1 MIYISENAGE
11 PLKEYLNT
19 LDEVHIVRA
28 TDLVYPQIASH
39 ADIYMCRL
47 GDEVIHAEPHEIG
60 CSYPGDIAFN
70 AACTGRYF
78 IHNTAHTAKRLLDAA
93 RVKGMHII
101 DVKQGYTKCN
111 TAVIDETSVI
121 TSDKGICKAAS
132 PHLDVLLIRPGYIIL
147 KGFDYGFIGGTCGR
161 IGDEIIFNGD
171 ISAHPDYDAIQAFI
185 KSRGLDIKYF
195 DYPLEDIGSII

>member
-11 PLKEYLNT
+11 PLKAYLT
-19 LDEVHIVRA
+19 TSDEVHIVRA
-28 TDLVYPQIASH
+28 TELVYPQIASH

-47 GDEVIHAEPHEIG
+47 GDEVFHAEPHEIG
-60 CSYPGDIAFN
+60 YSYPDDIAFN

-78 IHNTAHTAKRLLDAA
+78 IHNTAYTAKRLLDAA
-93 RVKGMHII
+93 VSKGMHII

-111 TAVIDETSVI
+111 TAIIDETSVI
-121 TSDKGICKAAS
+121 TSDKGIFRAAS
-132 PHLDVLLIRPGYIIL
+132 PHLDALLIRPGHIIL
-147 KGFDYGFIGGTCGR
+147 RGFDYGFIGGTCGR

-171 ISAHPDYDAIQAFI
+171 ISAHPDYDTIQTFI
-185 KSRGLDIKYF
+185 ESRGLNIKYF

>member
-1 MIYISENAGE
+1 MIYISENAGK

-19 LDEVHIVRA
+19 LDEVHIVHA

-47 GDEVIHAEPHEIG
+47 GDKVIHANPQEIG
-60 CSYPGDIAFN
+60 YSYPGNIAFN

-78 IHNTAHTAKRLLDAA
+78 IHNTAHTSKRLLDAA
-93 RVKGMHII
+93 VSKGMSII

-111 TAVIDETSVI
+111 TAVIDKTSVI

-132 PHLDVLLIRPGYIIL
+132 PHLDVLLIRPGHIL
-147 KGFDYGFIGGTCGR
+147 LRGFEYGFIGGTCGR
-161 IGDEIIFNGD
+161 IGNEIIFNGD
-171 ISAHPDYDAIQAFI
+171 ISAHPDYDEIQAFI
-185 KSRGLDIKYF
+185 ESRGLNIKYF

>member
-1 MIYISENAGE
+1 MIYISENAGK

-19 LDEVHIVRA
+19 LDEVHIVHA

-47 GDEVIHAEPHEIG
+47 GDEVIHAEPYEIG

-78 IHNTAHTAKRLLDAA
+78 IHNTAHTSKRLLDAA
-93 RVKGMHII
+93 VSKGMSII

-111 TAVIDETSVI
+111 TAVIDKTSVI
-121 TSDKGICKAAS
+121 TSDRGIFKAVS
-132 PHLDVLLIRPGYIIL
+132 PYLDALLIRPGHIL
-147 KGFDYGFIGGTCGR
+147 LRGFEYGFIGGTCGR
-161 IGDEIIFNGD
+161 IGNEIIFNGD
-171 ISAHPDYDAIQAFI
+171 ISAHPDYDEIQAFI
-185 KSRGLDIKYF
+185 ESRGLNIKYF

>member
-11 PLKEYLNT
+11 PLKEYLNKS
-19 LDEVHIVRA
+19 DEVHIVRA
-28 TDLVYPQIASH
+28 TELVYPQIASH

-47 GDEVIHAEPHEIG
+47 DDEVIHAEPHEIG
-60 CSYPGDIAFN
+60 YSYPDDIAFN

-78 IHNTAHTAKRLLDAA
+78 IHSTAHTAKRLLDAA
-93 RVKGMHII
+93 VAKGMHII

-111 TAVIDETSVI
+111 TAIIDETF
-121 TSDKGICKAAS
+121 KAAS
-132 PHLDVLLIRPGYIIL
+132 PHLDVLLIRPGHIIL
-147 KGFDYGFIGGTCGR
+147 KGFDYGFIGGACGR

-171 ISAHPDYDAIQAFI
+171 ISAHPDYDTIQFFI
-185 KSRGLDIKYF
+185 KSRGLNIKYF

>member
-19 LDEVHIVRA
+19 LDEVHIVHS
-28 TDLVYPQIASH
+28 TELVYPQIASH

-47 GDEVIHAEPHEIG
+47 DDEVIHAKADELG
-60 CSYPGDIAFN
+60 YSYPDNIAFN

-78 IHNTAHTAKRLLDAA
+78 IHNTAHTAKHLLDAA
-93 RVKGMHII
+93 RAKGMHII

-111 TAVIDETSVI
+111 TAIIDETSVI

-132 PHLDVLLIRPGYIIL
+132 PHLDVLLIRPGHIIL
-147 KGFDYGFIGGTCGR
+147 TGFNYGFIGGTCGR
-161 IGDEIIFNGD
+161 VGDEIIFNGN
-171 ISAHPDYDAIQAFI
+171 ISAHPDYNEIRAFI
-185 KSRGLDIKYF
+185 ENRGLNIKYF

>member
-19 LDEVHIVRA
+19 LDEVHIVHS
-28 TDLVYPQIASH
+28 TELVYPQIASH

-47 GDEVIHAEPHEIG
+47 DDEVIHAKADELG
-60 CSYPGDIAFN
+60 YSYPGDIAFN

-78 IHNTAHTAKRLLDAA
+78 IHNTAHTAKHLLDAA
-93 RVKGMHII
+93 RAKGMHII

-111 TAVIDETSVI
+111 TAIIDETSVI

-132 PHLDVLLIRPGYIIL
+132 PHLDVLLIRPGHIIL
-147 KGFDYGFIGGTCGR
+147 TGFNYGFIGGTCGR
-161 IGDEIIFNGD
+161 VGDEIIFNGN
-171 ISAHPDYDAIQAFI
+171 ISAHPDYNEIRAFI
-185 KSRGLDIKYF
+185 ENRGLNIKYF

>member
-1 MIYISENAGE
+1 MCSS
-11 PLKEYLNT
+11 
-19 LDEVHIVRA
+19 
-28 TDLVYPQIASH
+28 DL
-39 ADIYMCRL
+39 
-47 GDEVIHAEPHEIG
+47 
-60 CSYPGDIAFN
+60 
-70 AACTGRYF
+70 
-78 IHNTAHTAKRLLDAA
+78 
-93 RVKGMHII
+93 
-101 DVKQGYTKCN
+101 
-111 TAVIDETSVI
+111 
-121 TSDKGICKAAS
+121 ICKAAS